1 MRIEE
6 LERFFDDVKYVHLL
20 RDENQFA
27 DALSK
32 LAALINIPE
41 HMDSMPI
48 CVERRSAPSYVNAID
63 NPEDS
68 ETDLWY
74 TAIFKHKETG
84 EYPSDLDTRGK
95 RALRMLVAQFIR
107 TDDGQ
112 LYKKIVQRVLLRCI
126 DKSTSEKVMEEV
138 LTENVGHT

>member
-1 MRIEE
+1 MRIGEFQ
-6 LERFFDDVKYVHLL
+6 RFFDDVKYVHLP

-41 HMDSMPI
+41 HMDSMSI
-48 CVERRSAPSYVNAID
+48 CIERRSAPSYVNAID
-63 NPEDS
+63 IPEES
-68 ETDLWY
+68 ETDPWY
-74 TAIFKHKETG
+74 TAILKYTETG

-95 RALRMLVAQFIR
+95 WALRMLAAQFIK

-112 LYKKIVQRVLLRCI
+112 L
-126 DKSTSEKVMEEV
+126 
-138 LTENVGHT
+138 

>member
-1 MRIEE
+1 MRIDE
-6 LERFFDDVKYVHLL
+6 LEIFFDDVKYVHLPK
-20 RDENQFA
+20 DENQFA

-63 NPEDS
+63 NPEES

-74 TAIFKHKETG
+74 TAILKYKETR
-84 EYPSDLDTRGK
+84 EYPSDLDTRRK
-95 RALRMLVAQFIR
+95 RALRMLAAQFIK

-112 LYKKIVQRVLLRCI
+112 LYKKTAQGVFFAMYR
-126 DKSTSEKVMEEV
+126 
-138 LTENVGHT
+138 